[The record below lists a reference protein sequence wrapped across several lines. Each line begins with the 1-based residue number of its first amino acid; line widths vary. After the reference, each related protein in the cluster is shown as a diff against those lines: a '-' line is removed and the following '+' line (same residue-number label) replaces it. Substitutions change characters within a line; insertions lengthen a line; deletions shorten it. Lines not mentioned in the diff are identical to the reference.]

1 MKGTG
6 GMDNL
11 RMSSGG
17 GRSDRDRGG
26 RDRGRDNSRDRRD
39 RRDSRD
45 RGGRDRRDGSRERR

>member
-11 RMSSGG
+11 RMPSG
-17 GRSDRDRGG
+17 RDRGG
-26 RDRGRDNSRDRRD
+26 RDRDRD

-45 RGGRDRRDGSRERR
+45 RGRDKRDSRERDRGSRRDDSRERR